1 MNDGNNHRYN
11 DIIDLPHHVSTTR
24 PRMSMI
30 DRAAQFS
37 PFAAL
42 TGYDAAIRETGRLTD
57 ERIELSEESRAAL
70 DRKQQ
75 ILLDNLA
82 DHPEVSVTYFVPD
95 ERKSGGAYVTV
106 TGRVRRID
114 EYRRRLLLMDGRN
127 ISLDEISDLSG
138 ELFREVDPY

>member
-1 MNDGNNHRYN
+1 MNNANNHYYD
-11 DIIDLPHHVSTTR
+11 DIIDLPHHVSATR

-42 TGYDAAIRETGRLTD
+42 TGYDAAIKETGRLTD
-57 ERIELSEESRAAL
+57 ERIELSEESRAVL

-75 ILLDNLA
+75 LLVDNLA

-95 ERKSGGAYVTV
+95 ERKAGGAYVTV
-106 TGRVRRID
+106 TGRVKKVD
-114 EYRRRLLLMDGRN
+114 DYQRLLLLTDGTK
-127 ISLDEISDLSG
+127 IPLGEILDMES
-138 ELFREVDPY
+138 ELFRSLG

>member
-1 MNDGNNHRYN
+1 MNYVNNHNYD

>member
-1 MNDGNNHRYN
+1 MTNANNHKYD
-11 DIIDLPHHVSTTR
+11 DIIDLPHHVSATR

-42 TGYDAAIRETGRLTD
+42 TGYDAAIKETGRLTD

-75 ILLDNLA
+75 LLLDNLA
-82 DHPEVSVTYFVPD
+82 DCPEVSVTYFVPD
-95 ERKSGGAYVTV
+95 ERKSGGAYVAV
-106 TGRVRRID
+106 PGRVKKVD
-114 EYRRRLLLMDGRN
+114 MFERLLILTNG
-127 ISLDEISDLSG
+127 IKIPLDEILDMES
-138 ELFREVDPY
+138 ELFSGIE

>member
-1 MNDGNNHRYN
+1 MINTNNHQYD
-11 DIIDLPHHVSTTR
+11 DIINLPHYVSPTR

-42 TGYDAAIRETGRLTD
+42 TGYDAAIKETGRLTD
-57 ERIELSEESRAAL
+57 ERIELSEESRATL

-75 ILLDNLA
+75 LLMDNLA
-82 DHPEVSVTYFVPD
+82 DRPEVSLTYFVPD

-106 TGRVRRID
+106 TGQVKKVD
-114 EYRRRLLLMDGRN
+114 DYQRLLLLTDGTK
-127 ISLDEISDLSG
+127 IPLDDILDLES
-138 ELFREVDPY
+138 ELFHGLD

>member
-1 MNDGNNHRYN
+1 MININNHQYD
-11 DIIDLPHHVSTTR
+11 DIINLPHHVSPTR

-42 TGYDAAIRETGRLTD
+42 TGYDAAIKETGRLTD
-57 ERIELSEESRAAL
+57 ERIELSEESRAVL

-75 ILLDNLA
+75 LLLDNLA

-95 ERKSGGAYVTV
+95 ERKSGGAYVTA
-106 TGRVRRID
+106 TGQVKKVD
-114 EYRRRLLLMDGRN
+114 EFERLLILTDGTK
-127 ISLDEISDLSG
+127 IPLDEIQDLTG
-138 ELFREVDPY
+138 EIFRVLE

>member
-1 MNDGNNHRYN
+1 MNNHEYD
-11 DIIDLPHHVSTTR
+11 DIIDLPHHVSVTR

-42 TGYDAAIRETGRLTD
+42 TGYDAAIKETGRLTN
-57 ERIELSEESRAAL
+57 ERIELTEDSRAVL

-75 ILLDNLA
+75 LLLDNLA
-82 DHPEVSVTYFVPD
+82 DHPEASVTYFVPD

-106 TGRVRRID
+106 TGIVKKVD
-114 EYRRRLLLMDGRN
+114 DYQRLLILTDGTK
-127 ISLDEISDLSG
+127 IPLDEILDMES
-138 ELFREVDPY
+138 ELFRSLG